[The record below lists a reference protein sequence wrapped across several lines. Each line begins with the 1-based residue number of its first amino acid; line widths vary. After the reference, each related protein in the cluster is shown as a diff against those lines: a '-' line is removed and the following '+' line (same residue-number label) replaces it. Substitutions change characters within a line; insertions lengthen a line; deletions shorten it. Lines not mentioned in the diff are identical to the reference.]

1 MNTSTQSSESL
12 ASPFRTV
19 LRRWPAA
26 AGLLAAVLVLLF
38 TADRRT
44 VTISLTVAALCYLG
58 AAALGRRWVA
68 WAGVAVFSVPVVVA
82 ELIGVPW
89 WVGLA
94 VVAAALVVAGLV
106 IGVPRPPVLAQTA
119 AAVAYGG
126 VAVTALYLSPDAG
139 LLLAGLALA
148 AHAAW
153 DAVHYRRDTVVPRSL
168 AEACM
173 LFDVLLG
180 LGVAVIALT

>member
-1 MNTSTQSSESL
+1 VQTSTNTSPPRAL
-12 ASPFRTV
+12 A
-19 LRRWPAA
+19 RRWPAA
-26 AGLLAAVLVLLF
+26 AGLLAAVLMLAF
-38 TADRRT
+38 TVDRQT

-89 WVGLA
+89 WVATA
-94 VVAAALVVAGLV
+94 VVAAALLITGLV
-106 IGVPRPPVLAQTA
+106 IGVPRPPVLAQTVA
-119 AAVAYGG
+119 ALAYGG
-126 VAVTALYLSPDAG
+126 VAVAALSLPADAG

-148 AHAAW
+148 AHAGW
-153 DAVHYRRDTVVPRSL
+153 DAVHYRRDAVVPRSL

-173 LFDVLLG
+173 FFDVP
-180 LGVAVIALT
+180 LGVGAVVIALTG

>member
-1 MNTSTQSSESL
+1 VQTSTDTSPPRAL
-12 ASPFRTV
+12 AHH
-19 LRRWPAA
+19 WPAA
-26 AGLLAAVLVLLF
+26 AGLLAAALVLAF

-68 WAGVAVFSVPVVVA
+68 WAGVAVFGVLVVVA

-89 WVGLA
+89 WVAMA
-94 VVAAALVVAGLV
+94 VVAAVLLGVGLV
-106 IGVPRPPVLAQTA
+106 IGVPRPPVLAQTVA
-119 AAVAYGG
+119 ALAYGG
-126 VAVTALYLSPDAG
+126 VAVAALSLSADAG

-148 AHAAW
+148 AHAVW
-153 DAVHYRRDTVVPRSL
+153 DAVHYRRNAVVPRSL

-173 LFDVLLG
+173 FFDVPLG
-180 LGVAVIALT
+180 LGVAVIALTG